1 MAAADRRRPKAVPLA
16 SLSGPQRRLVAALL
30 DAARAAD
37 EKKAGHGGRGAAS

>member
-37 EKKAGHGGRGAAS
+37 EKKAGGGRGAAS